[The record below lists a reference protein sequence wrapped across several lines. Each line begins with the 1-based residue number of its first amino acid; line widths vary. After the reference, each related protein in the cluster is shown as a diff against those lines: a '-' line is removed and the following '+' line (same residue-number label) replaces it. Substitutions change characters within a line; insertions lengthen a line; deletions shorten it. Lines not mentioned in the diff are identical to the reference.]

1 MIAAASDAEMLAIRI
16 LEFIGSDSDKLGRF
30 LGMTGLEVTSLREAA
45 KLPLFL
51 PAVLDYAASD
61 SELLNELHV
70 KADIMPAT
78 VEAARSKL
86 SPQAEQPTP
95 QKQRAAPMMPPR
107 RSLFQ

>member
-1 MIAAASDAEMLAIRI
+1 MIAARDDAEMLAIQI

-30 LGMTGLEVTSLREAA
+30 LGMTGLEITSLREAA

-51 PAVLDYAASD
+51 PAVLDYAAAD
-61 SELLNELHV
+61 SELLNELHA
-70 KADIMPAT
+70 KADIVPAA

-86 SPQAEQPTP
+86 SPQADLPAP
-95 QKQRAAPMMPPR
+95 AKQRAAPMMPPR